1 MMAKYKAKKAIDR
14 FDCYKGL
21 KLDDWRDLN
30 DGKTV
35 ELKEVPNEAK
45 DYLEE
50 VKQKSKESK

>member
-1 MMAKYKAKKAIDR
+1 MAKYKAKKAIDR

>member
-1 MMAKYKAKKAIDR
+1 MAKYKAKKAIDR

-35 ELKEVPNEAK
+35 ELKEVPSEAK

-50 VKQKSKESK
+50 VKQKNKESK